1 MQTQRSAGSIAR
13 IFMLMVLGV
22 AVACSAAAQS
32 YPNRV
37 IRMIVPFPPGGGS
50 DYMARIIQSR
60 LADNIGQNI
69 VIDNRGGAGGTVGSD
84 MAAKA
89 TPDGYTIVM
98 GSVATHAISASL
110 YKKLPY
116 DPIKD
121 FSAVAPVG
129 SMPHILVVHPTLNVK
144 TAQELIALAKAKPG
158 AVNYAS
164 AGSGS
169 VGHLTVELF
178 KSMAGIDL
186 RHIPYKGSG
195 PALVDLA
202 GGQVKVMFDTLA
214 TGLPHVKSGRLRGLA
229 VSSVQRAPAA
239 PEVPPLAEVGVPGF
253 EVRGW
258 YGILAPAGTPASA
271 VQALNSAIVKIMRLP
286 EVRDLMISQGA
297 EPMTA
302 SAGEFATYLKKEV
315 LKWGEV
321 VKKSGARVD

>member
-1 MQTQRSAGSIAR
+1 MRNVMLVALGCAIAGI
-13 IFMLMVLGV
+13 
-22 AVACSAAAQS
+22 AAAQS
-32 YPNRV
+32 YPSRV

-50 DYMARIIQSR
+50 DYMARVIQSR
-60 LADNIGQNI
+60 LSDSLGQQI

-98 GSVATHAISASL
+98 GSVATHAIASTL

-121 FSAVAPVG
+121 FTAIAPVG

-158 AVNYAS
+158 EVNYAS

-195 PALVDLA
+195 PALADLA
-202 GGQVKVMFDTLA
+202 GGQVKVMFDTLP

-229 VSSVQRAPAA
+229 VSSAKRAPAA

-258 YGILAPAGTPASA
+258 YGILAPAGTPSSA
-271 VQALNSAIVKIMRLP
+271 VRALNAAIVKIARLP

-297 EPMTA
+297 EPMIA
-302 SAGEFATYLKKEV
+302 SAEEFSDYLKQEV
-315 LKWGEV
+315 RKWGDV
-321 VKKSGARVD
+321 VRKSGAQVD